1 MRKKIAKRR
10 RRECLR
16 RGLVVE
22 YIHRFPKDRYCS
34 ICAAY
39 KSRDGKSNI
48 LALAEDEL
56 EAWQMVLEAMNFTDE
71 MEEEHP

>member
-16 RGLVVE
+16 RGVEVE
-22 YIHRFPKDRYCS
+22 YVHHYPKERG
-34 ICAAY
+34 CAISAKY

-48 LALAEDEL
+48 LALADDEL
-56 EAWQMVLEAMNFTDE
+56 EAWQMIRDAMDFYDE
-71 MEEEHP
+71 EVDDG